1 MKELI
6 IGIMLCFTITTFA
19 QNKNKL
25 SFDFGYGINYIQMEN
40 INQFYIDSFAFK
52 YKLLDTKIEK
62 SKQFYVNLKYQPTQ
76 LFDVGI
82 YGSYYIA
89 DAYGEGEFT
98 EVDLITYEPIAIHKS
113 DFVLRTSLISVGF
126 SNSWYI
132 SKMLNFEQK
141 NSYFLKRFRI
151 ATEFNFGIGYSK
163 TITDFK
169 YPTFKESFPY
179 DIFTSQD
186 FDFQIALKLEYDI
199 IQSPL
204 ISTIGFKVGYKQLK
218 TKPLKNKYND
228 DWVAHWLTVDKEIN
242 LDFSGYF
249 WSVYLSI
256 GR

>member
-1 MKELI
+1 MKQLLI
-6 IGIMLCFTITTFA
+6 GAMLCFTITSFA
-19 QNKNKL
+19 QSKNKL
-25 SFDFGYGINYIQMEN
+25 SFDFGYGVNYVQMKT
-40 INQFYIDSFAFK
+40 INQFYIDSLASKF
-52 YKLLDTKIEK
+52 KLLNTKIEK
-62 SKQFYVNLKYQPTQ
+62 AKQFYVNLKYQPVQ
-76 LFDVGI
+76 LFDVGV
-82 YGSYYIA
+82 YGGYYMA

-98 EVDLITYEPIAIHKS
+98 EVDLITDEFIAVHEG

-132 SKMLNFEQK
+132 SKLFNFEQK
-141 NSYFLKRFRI
+141 ESYFLKRFRI

-169 YPTFKESFPY
+169 YPTFKQSFPY

-186 FDFQIALKLEYDI
+186 FDFQIALKFEYDI
-199 IQSPL
+199 IQTPL
-204 ISTIGFKVGYKQLK
+204 ISTIGFKIGYKQLK

-228 DWVAHWLTVDKEIN
+228 DWIAHWLTVDKEIS

-249 WSVYLSI
+249 GSIYLSI